1 MRRFA
6 AILAAAFL
14 LSPLGAAAQEGDR
27 ARTLADIRQDL
38 TVLNVEIQ
46 RLRRELATT
55 GGPDVNVSGGTV
67 LERLD
72 SIESELQRLTAR
84 TEELEYRIARIV
96 EDGTNRIGDLEF
108 RLVELE
114 GGDLSE
120 LGETPTLGGLSAEPL
135 PGPAPAPETP
145 RGDNGAD
152 GPLLAVGES
161 TDFDRA
167 QVALAE
173 GRHAE
178 AAEIFGRFRE
188 TYPGSPLAPRVYL
201 GLGQALEGQGDT
213 RGAAQAY
220 LDGFSAHPD
229 ADVAPETLFRL
240 GAALGALD
248 RTDAACQIL
257 ADVGVRFPGS
267 EAAGQ
272 AAERMGEL
280 GCP

>member
-1 MRRFA
+1 MRFA
-6 AILAAAFL
+6 AILAAAL
-14 LSPLGAAAQEGDR
+14 LLVPVAAAAQEADR

-55 GGPDVNVSGGTV
+55 GSPDMSVAGGSS

-72 SIESELQRLTAR
+72 SIESALQRLTAR

-114 GGDLSE
+114 GGDVSA
-120 LGETPTLGGLSAEPL
+120 LGETPTLGGLPADPL
-135 PGPAPAPETP
+135 PGPAPASPAGPGGTDTP
-145 RGDNGAD
+145 Q
-152 GPLLAVGES
+152 LAVSERS
-161 TDFDRA
+161 DFERA
-167 QVALAE
+167 EAALAE
-173 GRHAE
+173 GRHEE
-178 AAEIFGRFRE
+178 AAEAFGRFRE
-188 TYPGSPLAPRVYL
+188 TYPGSPLEPQVYL
-201 GLGQALEGQGDT
+201 GLGRALEAQEDM
-213 RGAAQAY
+213 RGAAQVY

-229 ADVAPETLFRL
+229 AGAAPETLYRL
-240 GAALGALD
+240 GAALAALD
-248 RTDAACQIL
+248 RIDAACQIL

-267 EAAGQ
+267 QAADD
-272 AAERMGEL
+272 AAERKGGL